1 MKFNKVQTIILI
13 SILSTLSIVLVG
25 GRFFLAYLETG
36 HEILFRY
43 LPAYDPIQAYKY
55 FYKGNDEFYASL
67 KETIAKTDQIN
78 HINTAIDSYIRS
90 YSLLHRDETL
100 LNLEAAKKRKKQL
113 EEMNDQKKSSEEP
126 WNESKSEQSEKTGE
140 QNKKDEP
147 MNNGQPKKNEDTLQ
161 DENKT
166 VEWKKWEEQ
175 WPEKTSPKRSPKWR
189 TGFTNSGMLQQ
200 IGNGKSITWSGM
212 ELLPED
218 RNALLDKKKELE
230 NLQTEKNTYIRPD
243 GKIEVNSDLWQMFE
257 QFFWRNIIKPPKNED
272 PEDY

>member
-36 HEILFRY
+36 HELLFRY

-55 FYKGNDEFYASL
+55 FYKGNGEFHESL
-67 KETIAKTDQIN
+67 KETIAKTDQMN
-78 HINTAIDSYIRS
+78 HINTAIESYIRS
-90 YSLLHRDETL
+90 YSLLHREETL
-100 LNLEAAKKRKKQL
+100 RNLEAAKRRKKQL
-113 EEMNDQKKSSEEP
+113 EEINDQKKSSEEA
-126 WNESKSEQSEKTGE
+126 WNESKWGHSEKIGE
-140 QNKKDEP
+140 QNKKDES
-147 MNNGQPKKNEDTLQ
+147 MNNGQQKKNADTSH
-161 DENKT
+161 DGNNID
-166 VEWKKWEEQ
+166 EWKKWEEK
-175 WPEKTSPKRSPKWR
+175 WPENTSPKRSPKWR

-200 IGNGKSITWSGM
+200 IGDGKSLTWSGM
-212 ELLPED
+212 KLLPED

-257 QFFWRNIIKPPKNED
+257 QFFGRNIIQPPKNED